1 MRSRLVSLVS
11 SLALVFGLSVGAP
24 APVRAVDPMTYFI
37 GHEDEILTYA
47 DGSDCAST
55 TYWTDGEVA
64 YNSDD
69 DIVQDVAELAA
80 DGDTIHLCAGVWE
93 FDAVVNT
100 AIADVSIVGDG
111 TDATIVD
118 GGAVYNADGERTSA
132 GTMLFAASIIPLL
145 ADMTIQHG
153 GDGAVEPGAVVAQEV
168 SIERVHFYR
177 NEAEEVGG
185 ALTVDSASIH
195 DSSFL
200 ENYAGEYG
208 GAVYADGDVTLNQST
223 FTSNEALVGAG
234 AVAVL
239 GNLVSRDTEF
249 SENSVLLFE
258 GEGSIGETGGGAIIV
273 TGEATIS
280 GGSFVDNFAAWGG
293 GAIYA
298 ANSGE
303 PLSISGVSLEGNT
316 TLHAG
321 GAIVAAGPTTISR
334 STFHE
339 NSSSSGGAIFALDEL
354 LSLDR
359 TTFTDNVA
367 TGDIDLFFGEC
378 LGGGGAILSIGQ
390 VATSRSTFSGN
401 RALIPAERALD
412 DCLDTTGLV
421 LLIGTGGAISS
432 VDYVQSSGDRF
443 AGNLA
448 HLWGGAI
455 VSFVGVGPGGPG
467 STRITGSTFDSNTA
481 GSSTVAAL
489 ESGLGSV
496 GGAFVQIG
504 GNLTIERS
512 RFTRNQTGNAGGAI
526 VYQGFGAESSL
537 RLLRNTISGNRAG
550 VPGLTSPDFPTY
562 GGGLFLLLF
571 TNGDPG
577 QVEISRN
584 TITNNSSGDLGGGAY
599 ILTQAIE
606 GMQRN
611 VIRGNSAVRGGG
623 LALATCEARSRRV
636 ETTLRSTNQISRNRG
651 SVDRDLMFD
660 LESMYCLRPD

>member
-1 MRSRLVSLVS
+1 MRSRLVSLFT

-24 APVRAVDPMTYFI
+24 APVRAVDPVTYFI
-37 GHEDEILTYA
+37 GHIDEALEYE

-55 TYWTDGEVA
+55 TYWTDGEVE
-64 YNSDD
+64 YDSDD
-69 DIVQDVAELAA
+69 DVVQDVADLAA

-111 TDATIVD
+111 IDETIVD
-118 GGAVYNADGERTSA
+118 GGAVYDADGERTAA
-132 GTMLFAASIIPLL
+132 GTMLFAAAAIPLL

-153 GDGAVEPGAVVAQEV
+153 GDDGADQGAVLAGEAT
-168 SIERVHFYR
+168 IEGVHFYR

-185 ALTVDSASIH
+185 ALSVGTANIRE
-195 DSSFL
+195 SSFL

-208 GAVYADGDVTLNQST
+208 GAVYAEDDVTLNQSS
-223 FTSNEALVGAG
+223 FTSNVANLGGG

-239 GNLVSRDTEF
+239 GNLVSRDSEF
-249 SENSVLLFE
+249 SENSVLFFE
-258 GEGSIGETGGGAIIV
+258 EEVSIGETGGGAIIV
-273 TGEATIS
+273 VGEATIS
-280 GGSFVDNFAAWGG
+280 GGSFVDNFGAWGG

-298 ANSGE
+298 ANSGD
-303 PLSISGVSLEGNT
+303 PLSISGVSFEGNT
-316 TLHAG
+316 TLQAG
-321 GAIVAAGPTTISR
+321 GAIVAVGPTTISR

-339 NSSSSGGAIFALDEL
+339 NSSSSGGAIFALYEL

-378 LGGGGAILSIGQ
+378 VGGGGAILSVGQ

-412 DCLDTTGLV
+412 DCLEFVGIFLLV
-421 LLIGTGGAISS
+421 GTGGAISS
-432 VDYVQSSGDRF
+432 LGYVQSSGDRF

-448 HLWGGAI
+448 HVWGGAI
-455 VSFVGVGPGGPG
+455 VSFAGIGGDGLGV
-467 STRITGSTFDSNTA
+467 TRITGSTFDSNTA

-489 ESGLGSV
+489 DFGLGSV
-496 GGAFVQIG
+496 GGAFAQIG

-550 VPGLTSPDFPTY
+550 VPELTAPDFPTY
-562 GGGLFLLLF
+562 GGGLFLLF

-584 TITNNSSGDLGGGAY
+584 TITGNSSRDLGGGAY
-599 ILTQAIE
+599 IVTQSLE

-611 VIRGNSAVRGGG
+611 VIRSNSAVRGGG

-636 ETTLRSTNQISRNRG
+636 EATLRSTNQISRNRG
-651 SVDRDLMFD
+651 SVGRDLMFD
-660 LESMYCLRPD
+660 AESIYCFAPD